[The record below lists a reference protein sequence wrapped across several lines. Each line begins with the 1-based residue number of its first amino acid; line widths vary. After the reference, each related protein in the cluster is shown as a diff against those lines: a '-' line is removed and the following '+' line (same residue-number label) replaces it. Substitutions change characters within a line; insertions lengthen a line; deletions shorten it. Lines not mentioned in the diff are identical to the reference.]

1 MFSGRQSTFVV
12 PRCYGSAAFDVT
24 WYNATRNPALMKHWP
39 NLESMLH
46 PRPAAETPAVPLRD
60 PKWLGT
66 DYPSPAAMSR
76 RRIWNLSAFL
86 LVAVGAAAM
95 GYVRWEVPALLVPW
109 IAGVWVAGRASAAAP
124 SIQRAEWIETL
135 SYCFNAVLLTTAT
148 FYLGGARWLASAFYV
163 LLVMLAAASLPPG
176 KASLVAA
183 VAWIGFAAMSVGQ
196 ALGIFVPP
204 AFVTATQSP
213 SLSFAV
219 LSTIVVGV
227 ILGAALHLQE
237 SLMGALRRSEA
248 RHKAILSAAS
258 DMVVVLDREGRIQ
271 RASEIFAERTTFP
284 IRELVG
290 TRFDD
295 IVDPPHRDAWSRE
308 LDLACTGER
317 VAFQLAYRSMYANQG
332 WIAGTLVPL
341 PPENG
346 DERVLMIARD
356 VSAEHRTASSREAE
370 LVSEVASARL
380 ATLDV
385 AIREVVHD
393 LDLRLK
399 KILNEV
405 GAARPRIDD
414 GKAQATLRVVTE
426 EVDEARDKAH
436 ELIERLDMFKSGR
449 GRSARSA

>member
-1 MFSGRQSTFVV
+1 
-12 PRCYGSAAFDVT
+12 
-24 WYNATRNPALMKHWP
+24 MKHWP
-39 NLESMLH
+39 NLEAMLH
-46 PRPAAETPAVPLRD
+46 PRLATETPSIALRD
-60 PKWLGT
+60 PRVLDA
-66 DYPSPAAMSR
+66 DYPGPSAMVR
-76 RRIWNLSAFL
+76 RRIWNLSVFL
-86 LVAVGAAAM
+86 AVAAIAAAL

-109 IAGVWVAGRASAAAP
+109 IAGVWVAGRASAGA
-124 SIQRAEWIETL
+124 SSFQRAEWIDTL
-135 SYCFNAVLLTTAT
+135 SYCFNAALLTTAT

-163 LLVMLAAASLPPG
+163 LLVMLAGASLPPG
-176 KASLVAA
+176 KAILVAV
-183 VAWIGFAAMSVGQ
+183 VAWLGFAAMSFGQ
-196 ALGIFVPP
+196 ALGVFVPP
-204 AFVTATQSP
+204 AFVTASQTRP
-213 SLSFAV
+213 SLSFAI

-227 ILGAALHLQE
+227 ILGVALHLQE

-290 TRFDD
+290 TRFGD
-295 IVDPPHRDAWSRE
+295 IVDQPHRDSWSRE

-317 VAFQLAYRSMYANQG
+317 VAFQLAYRSTYANQG

-341 PPENG
+341 PTENG

-356 VSAEHRTASSREAE
+356 VSAERRSASSREAE

-380 ATLDV
+380 ASLDD

-393 LDLRLK
+393 VDMRLRN
-399 KILNEV
+399 ILNEV

-414 GKAQATLRVVTE
+414 GKAQATLRIVTE

-436 ELIERLDMFKSGR
+436 ELIERLDMFKAGR
-449 GRSARSA
+449 ARGGPSARTSGGSPR